1 MEGIKDFTAYEICD
15 LIRESNLGE
24 PDMLKIL
31 KEYTEGYDLE
41 LLEALYDEVENY
53 IGIEKDKMMGKLSKK
68 EFEDKIKEYEEL
80 GKELPLLDMSSIS
93 KIDPKAK
100 ATPILDLEQL
110 FFPFE
115 FFSVY
120 QFKKMIISKIKEKR
134 EKNNQEEIQGTIL
147 DFSEDKL
154 EVKTNLVILQN
165 LGIFDYL
172 IKEHQLSINK
182 IASLLSCILG
192 VSTTTLQSYI
202 NPMLSPNTE
211 SKNAPTE
218 KHINKAMQILRQL
231 DIKIKES
238 K

>member
-1 MEGIKDFTAYEICD
+1 MEYIKDLPAYEICD
-15 LIRESNLGE
+15 LIRERNLGE

-41 LLEALYDEVENY
+41 LLEALYNEVEIY
-53 IGIEKDKMMGKLSKK
+53 IDIEKDEMSGEISKK
-68 EFEDKIKEYEEL
+68 EIDDKIKEYEKL
-80 GKELPLLDMSSIS
+80 GKEPPLLDMSSIS

-100 ATPILDLEQL
+100 AIPMLDLEQL

-120 QFKKMIISKIKEKR
+120 QFQKMIISKIKEKR
-134 EKNNQEEIQGTIL
+134 QKNNQEKIQGTIL

-154 EVKTNLVILQN
+154 EVKTNLVILQK

-182 IASLLSCILG
+182 IASLLSSILG

-211 SKNAPTE
+211 RKNAPTE

-231 DIKIKES
+231 DIKIKEG

>member
-15 LIRESNLGE
+15 LIRKRNLGE

-31 KEYTEGYDLE
+31 KEYEGYNLE
-41 LLEALYDEVENY
+41 LLEALHNEVENY
-53 IGIEKDKMMGKLSKK
+53 IGIEKDEMRGKISK
-68 EFEDKIKEYEEL
+68 EEIDDKIKEYKEL
-80 GKELPLLDMSSIS
+80 EKELPVLDMSFIS

-120 QFKKMIISKIKEKR
+120 QFQKMIISKIKEKR
-134 EKNNQEEIQGTIL
+134 QKNNQEEIQGTIL

-154 EVKTNLVILQN
+154 EVKTNLVILQK

-172 IKEHQLSINK
+172 IKEHQLSVNK
-182 IASLLSCILG
+182 IASLLSSILG

-231 DIKIKES
+231 DIKIKEG

>member
-1 MEGIKDFTAYEICD
+1 MEYIKDLTAYEICD
-15 LIRESNLGE
+15 LIRKRNLGE

-31 KEYTEGYDLE
+31 KEYTEGYNLE
-41 LLEALYDEVENY
+41 LLEALHNEVENY
-53 IGIEKDKMMGKLSKK
+53 IGIEKDEMRGKISK
-68 EFEDKIKEYEEL
+68 EEIDDKIKEYKEL
-80 GKELPLLDMSSIS
+80 EKELPVLDMSFIS

-120 QFKKMIISKIKEKR
+120 QFQKMIISKIKEKR
-134 EKNNQEEIQGTIL
+134 QKNNQEEIQGTIL

-154 EVKTNLVILQN
+154 EVKTNLVILQK

-182 IASLLSCILG
+182 IASLLSSILG

-231 DIKIKES
+231 DIKIKEG

>member
-41 LLEALYDEVENY
+41 LLEALYNEVEIY
-53 IGIEKDKMMGKLSKK
+53 IGIEKDKMRGKISNK
-68 EFEDKIKEYEEL
+68 EIDDKIKEYEEL

-100 ATPILDLEQL
+100 VTPILDLEQL

-120 QFKKMIISKIKEKR
+120 QFQKMIISKIKEKR
-134 EKNNQEEIQGTIL
+134 QKNNQEEIQGAIL

-154 EVKTNLVILQN
+154 EVKTNLVILQK

-182 IASLLSCILG
+182 IASLLSSILG

-231 DIKIKES
+231 DIKIKEG

>member
-1 MEGIKDFTAYEICD
+1 
-15 LIRESNLGE
+15 
-24 PDMLKIL
+24 MLKIL
-31 KEYTEGYDLE
+31 KEYTEGYNLE
-41 LLEALYDEVENY
+41 LLEALHNEVENY
-53 IGIEKDKMMGKLSKK
+53 IGIEKDEMRGKISK
-68 EFEDKIKEYEEL
+68 EEIDDKIKEYKEL
-80 GKELPLLDMSSIS
+80 EKELPVLDMSFIS

-120 QFKKMIISKIKEKR
+120 QFQKMIISKIKEKR
-134 EKNNQEEIQGTIL
+134 QKNNQEEIQGTIL

-154 EVKTNLVILQN
+154 EVKTNLVILQK

-172 IKEHQLSINK
+172 IKEHQLSVNK
-182 IASLLSCILG
+182 IASLLSSILG

-202 NPMLSPNTE
+202 NPMLSPNTD

-231 DIKIKES
+231 DIKIKEG

>member
-1 MEGIKDFTAYEICD
+1 MEYIKDLPAYEICD
-15 LIRESNLGE
+15 LIRERNLGE

-41 LLEALYDEVENY
+41 LLEALYNEVEIY
-53 IGIEKDKMMGKLSKK
+53 IGIEKDKMSGKISKK
-68 EFEDKIKEYEEL
+68 EIDDKIKEYEKL

-120 QFKKMIISKIKEKR
+120 QFQKMIISKIKEKR
-134 EKNNQEEIQGTIL
+134 QKNNQEEIQGAIL

-154 EVKTNLVILQN
+154 EVKTNLVILQK

-182 IASLLSCILG
+182 IASLLSSILG

-231 DIKIKES
+231 DIKIKEG

>member
-31 KEYTEGYDLE
+31 KEYTEGYNLE
-41 LLEALYDEVENY
+41 LLEALHKEVENY
-53 IGIEKDKMMGKLSKK
+53 IGIEKDEMRGKISK
-68 EFEDKIKEYEEL
+68 EEIDDKIKEYKEL
-80 GKELPLLDMSSIS
+80 EKELPVLDMSFIS

-134 EKNNQEEIQGTIL
+134 QKNNQEEIQGVIL

-154 EVKTNLVILQN
+154 EVKTNLVILQK

-172 IKEHQLSINK
+172 IKEHQLSVNK
-182 IASLLSCILG
+182 IASLLSSILG

-231 DIKIKES
+231 DIKIKEG

>member
-1 MEGIKDFTAYEICD
+1 
-15 LIRESNLGE
+15 
-24 PDMLKIL
+24 
-31 KEYTEGYDLE
+31 
-41 LLEALYDEVENY
+41 
-53 IGIEKDKMMGKLSKK
+53 MMGKLSKE
-68 EFEDKIKEYEEL
+68 EFEDKIKEYKEL

-93 KIDPKAK
+93 KIDSKAK

-120 QFKKMIISKIKEKR
+120 QFQKMIISKIKEKR
-134 EKNNQEEIQGTIL
+134 QKNNQEEIQGAIL

-154 EVKTNLVILQN
+154 EVKTNLVILQK

-231 DIKIKES
+231 DIKS

>member
-1 MEGIKDFTAYEICD
+1 MSGEI
-15 LIRESNLGE
+15 
-24 PDMLKIL
+24 
-31 KEYTEGYDLE
+31 
-41 LLEALYDEVENY
+41 
-53 IGIEKDKMMGKLSKK
+53 SKK
-68 EFEDKIKEYEEL
+68 EIDDKIKEYEKL
-80 GKELPLLDMSSIS
+80 GKEPPLLDMSSIS

-100 ATPILDLEQL
+100 AIPMLDLEQL

-120 QFKKMIISKIKEKR
+120 QFQKMIISKIKEKR
-134 EKNNQEEIQGTIL
+134 QKNNQEEIQGVIL

-154 EVKTNLVILQN
+154 EVKTNLVILQK

-172 IKEHQLSINK
+172 VKEHQLSINK
-182 IASLLSCILG
+182 IASLLSSILG
-192 VSTTTLQSYI
+192 VPTTTLQSYI

-231 DIKIKES
+231 DIKIKEG

>member
-41 LLEALYDEVENY
+41 LLEALYKEVEIY

-100 ATPILDLEQL
+100 ATPRLDLEQL

-120 QFKKMIISKIKEKR
+120 QFQKMIISKIKEKR
-134 EKNNQEEIQGTIL
+134 QKNNQEEIQGTIL

-154 EVKTNLVILQN
+154 EVKTNLVILQK

-182 IASLLSCILG
+182 IASLLSSILG

-231 DIKIKES
+231 DIKIKEG

>member
-1 MEGIKDFTAYEICD
+1 MEGTKDFTAYEICD

-41 LLEALYDEVENY
+41 LLEALYNEVEIY
-53 IGIEKDKMMGKLSKK
+53 IDIEKDEMSREISKK
-68 EFEDKIKEYEEL
+68 EIDDKIKEYEKL
-80 GKELPLLDMSSIS
+80 GKEPPLLDMSFIS

-100 ATPILDLEQL
+100 VTPILDLEQL

-120 QFKKMIISKIKEKR
+120 QFQKMIISKIKEKR
-134 EKNNQEEIQGTIL
+134 QKNNQEEIQGTIL

-154 EVKTNLVILQN
+154 EVKTNLVILQK

-172 IKEHQLSINK
+172 IKEHQLSVNK
-182 IASLLSCILG
+182 IASLLSCIFGCFYNNITVLYKPY
-192 VSTTTLQSYI
+192 VKSQY
-202 NPMLSPNTE
+202 
-211 SKNAPTE
+211 
-218 KHINKAMQILRQL
+218 
-231 DIKIKES
+231 
-238 K
+238 